1 MNKNKILKET
11 YPYRFVESPNQE
23 RGWIEKFNDFT
34 RRWTTMYECD
44 SPLQLLT
51 AMDDIN
57 YTRWLDPSG
66 VPCYRQ
72 GRGDVVK
79 SPYKN

>member
-1 MNKNKILKET
+1 MKVLKET
-11 YPYRFVESPNQE
+11 FPYRFVESDTKDS
-23 RGWIEKFNDFT
+23 GWIEKFNDTT
-34 RRWTTMYECD
+34 RRYCKMYECD

-57 YTRWLDPSG
+57 YVRWLDPDG
-66 VPCYRQ
+66 VPCYRE

-79 SPYKN
+79 HPSRL